1 MDQAQGQSEA
11 VTSEAPAAPAD
22 DQPKRSLSDFA
33 KGFMDQ
39 LDREEAAPSD
49 ESPSE
54 EDVQAEPSTEA
65 EDAPPT
71 EDTGP
76 TLAEVEIDGKLYTV
90 PEEIKDGY
98 LRQADYTRKT
108 QEVAQ
113 ARRHVE
119 TMLQAASQ
127 AVQAS
132 QQFAD
137 VIGQIKAAD
146 ASLQA
151 FHSLDWNE
159 LRATDPV
166 EYAAKQADYAR
177 WQSYRQGLVQNLSE
191 AKQRVDYAQA
201 AEMAQRVQQGAQF
214 LSQQIPGW
222 GEQRMREI
230 RSAAQRYGYHDA
242 ELDGITDP
250 RAVMVLHKAAEYDR
264 LQAAKVSRTQ
274 QVKNLPPVAKPTA
287 RSGQD
292 KAAFQKARESFRKGG
307 GNDLDQLTGLL
318 AQRLN
323 RS

>member
-1 MDQAQGQSEA
+1 MEQAAAHSEPQQSQPESQEA
-11 VTSEAPAAPAD
+11 
-22 DQPKRSLSDFA
+22 PKRSLSDFA
-33 KGFMDQ
+33 KGYMEQ
-39 LDREEAAPSD
+39 LDREEAAPS
-49 ESPSE
+49 EPEAEAPEAEAPVE
-54 EDVQAEPSTEA
+54 EPLEATEA
-65 EDAPPT
+65 PPE

-76 TLAEVEIDGKLYTV
+76 KLTEVEIDGKLYAV

-98 LRQADYTRKT
+98 LRQADYTKKT

-137 VIGQIKAAD
+137 IIGQIKSAD

-151 FHSLDWNE
+151 FHSLNWNE

-201 AEMAQRVQQGAQF
+201 AETAQRVQQGAQI
-214 LSQQIPGW
+214 LSQAIPGW
-222 GEQRMREI
+222 GEQKMKEI
-230 RSAAQRYGYHDA
+230 RSAAQRYGYQDS

-250 RAVMVLHKAAEYDR
+250 RAVLVLHKAAEYDK
-264 LQAAKVSRTQ
+264 LQASRVSKAQ

-292 KAAFQKARESFRKGG
+292 KAAFQKARDNFRKSG
-307 GNDLDQLTGLL
+307 GNDLDQLSGLL
-318 AQRLN
+318 AQRFA

>member
-11 VTSEAPAAPAD
+11 VTSEAPEAPAD

-49 ESPSE
+49 ESPLSE
-54 EDVQAEPSTEA
+54 EAQESAEA
-65 EDAPPT
+65 EDAPPE

-76 TLAEVEIDGKLYTV
+76 RLSEVEIDGKLYTV
-90 PEEIKDGY
+90 PDEIKDGY
-98 LRQADYTRKT
+98 LRQADYTKKT

-137 VIGQIKAAD
+137 IIGQIKSAD

-151 FHSLDWNE
+151 FHSLDWND

-166 EYAAKQADYAR
+166 EYAAKQADFVR
-177 WQSYRQGLVQNLSE
+177 WQSYRDGLVRNLSD

-201 AEMAQRVQQGAQF
+201 QEAAQRVQQGAQL

-222 GEQRMREI
+222 GEQKMKEI
-230 RSAAQRYGYHDA
+230 RSAAQRYGYQDA

-250 RAVMVLHKAAEYDR
+250 RAVLVLHKAAEYDK
-264 LQAAKVSRTQ
+264 LQASRVSRAQ

-287 RSGQD
+287 RPNQD

-307 GNDLDQLTGLL
+307 GNDLDQLSGLL
-318 AQRLN
+318 AQRFS

>member
-11 VTSEAPAAPAD
+11 VTSEAPEAPAD

-49 ESPSE
+49 ESPLSE
-54 EDVQAEPSTEA
+54 EAQESAEA
-65 EDAPPT
+65 EDAPPE

-76 TLAEVEIDGKLYTV
+76 RLSEVEIDGKLYTV
-90 PEEIKDGY
+90 PDEIKDGY
-98 LRQADYTRKT
+98 LRQADYTKKT

-137 VIGQIKAAD
+137 IIGQIKSAD

-151 FHSLDWNE
+151 FHSLDWND

-166 EYAAKQADYAR
+166 EYAAKQADFVR
-177 WQSYRQGLVQNLSE
+177 WQSYRDGLVRNLSD

-201 AEMAQRVQQGAQF
+201 QEAAQRVQQGAQL

-222 GEQRMREI
+222 GEQKMKEI
-230 RSAAQRYGYHDA
+230 RSAAQRYGYQDA

-250 RAVMVLHKAAEYDR
+250 RAVLVLHKAAEYDK
-264 LQAAKVSRTQ
+264 LQASRVSRAQ

-287 RSGQD
+287 RPNQD
-292 KAAFQKARESFRKGG
+292 RAAFQKARESFRKGG
-307 GNDLDQLTGLL
+307 GNDLDQLSGLL
-318 AQRLN
+318 AQRFS

>member
-11 VTSEAPAAPAD
+11 VTSEAPEAPAD

-49 ESPSE
+49 ESPLE
-54 EDVQAEPSTEA
+54 EDVQAEPTDADE
-65 EDAPPT
+65 APPE

-76 TLAEVEIDGKLYTV
+76 KLTEVEIDGKLYTV
-90 PEEIKDGY
+90 PEDIKDGY
-98 LRQADYTRKT
+98 LRQADYTKKT

-119 TMLQAASQ
+119 TMLQAATQ

-146 ASLQA
+146 ASIQA

-166 EYAAKQADYAR
+166 EYAAKQADFVR
-177 WQSYRQGLVQNLSE
+177 WQSYREGLVRNLAD

-201 AEMAQRVQQGAQF
+201 QETAQRVQQGAQF

-222 GEQRMREI
+222 GEQRMKEI
-230 RSAAQRYGYHDA
+230 RSAAQRYGYQDA

-250 RAVMVLHKAAEYDR
+250 RAVLVLHKAAEYDK
-264 LQAAKVSRTQ
+264 LQAAKVSRAQ

-287 RSGQD
+287 RPNQD

-307 GNDLDQLTGLL
+307 GNDLDQLSGLL
-318 AQRLN
+318 AQRFS

>member
-1 MDQAQGQSEA
+1 MEQAAEHSEPQQPQQE
-11 VTSEAPAAPAD
+11 SQEA
-22 DQPKRSLSDFA
+22 PKRSLSDFA
-33 KGFMDQ
+33 KGYMEQ

-49 ESPSE
+49 QE
-54 EDVQAEPSTEA
+54 AEAEAPVDEPPEATEA
-65 EDAPPT
+65 PPE

-76 TLAEVEIDGKLYTV
+76 KLTEVEIDGKLYAV

-98 LRQADYTRKT
+98 LRQADYTKKT
-108 QEVAQ
+108 QEVAH

-119 TMLQAASQ
+119 TMLQAATQ

-166 EYAAKQADYAR
+166 EYAAKQADFVR
-177 WQSYRQGLVQNLSE
+177 WQSYREGLVRNLQD

-201 AEMAQRVQQGAQF
+201 QETAMRVQQGAQI
-214 LSQQIPGW
+214 LSQAIPGW
-222 GEQRMREI
+222 GEQRMKEI
-230 RSAAQRYGYHDA
+230 RSAAQRYGYRDA

-250 RAVMVLHKAAEYDR
+250 RAVLVLHKAAEYDK
-264 LQAAKVSRTQ
+264 LQAAKVSRSQ
-274 QVKNLPPVAKPTA
+274 QVKNLPPVARPTA

-318 AQRLN
+318 AQRFS

>member
-1 MDQAQGQSEA
+1 MDQAQGQSEV
-11 VTSEAPAAPAD
+11 VTSEAPEASAD
-22 DQPKRSLSDFA
+22 DQPKRTLSDFA

-49 ESPSE
+49 ESPLSE
-54 EDVQAEPSTEA
+54 EAQESAEA
-65 EDAPPT
+65 EEAPPE

-76 TLAEVEIDGKLYTV
+76 KLSEVEIDGKLYAV

-98 LRQADYTRKT
+98 LRQADYTKKT

-137 VIGQIKAAD
+137 IIGQIKSAD

-151 FHSLDWNE
+151 FHSLDWND

-166 EYAAKQADYAR
+166 EYAAKQADFVR
-177 WQSYRQGLVQNLSE
+177 WQSYRDGLVRNLSD
-191 AKQRVDYAQA
+191 AKQRVDYVQA
-201 AEMAQRVQQGAQF
+201 AETAQRVQFGAQL

-222 GEQRMREI
+222 GEQKMKEI
-230 RSAAQRYGYHDA
+230 RSAAQRYGYQDA

-250 RAVMVLHKAAEYDR
+250 RAVLVLHKAAEYDK
-264 LQAAKVSRTQ
+264 LQASRVSRAQ

-287 RSGQD
+287 RPNQD

-307 GNDLDQLTGLL
+307 GNDLDQLSGLL
-318 AQRLN
+318 AQRFS

>member
-11 VTSEAPAAPAD
+11 VTSEAPAAPAEE
-22 DQPKRSLSDFA
+22 PKRSLSDFA
-33 KGFMDQ
+33 KGFIEN
-39 LDREEAAPSD
+39 LDREDAAPSD
-49 ESPSE
+49 EEPSE
-54 EDVQAEPSTEA
+54 EAQEVPPEA
-65 EDAPPT
+65 EEAPPE

-76 TLAEVEIDGKLYTV
+76 TLAEVEIDGKLYAV

-98 LRQADYTRKT
+98 LRQADYTKKT

-119 TMLQAASQ
+119 TMLQAATQ

-146 ASLQA
+146 ASLEA

-166 EYAAKQADYAR
+166 EYAAKQADFVR

-201 AEMAQRVQQGAQF
+201 AEMAQRVQQGAHF
-214 LSQQIPGW
+214 LAQQIPGW
-222 GEQRMREI
+222 GEQRMKEI
-230 RSAAQRYGYHDA
+230 RSAAQRYGYQDA

-250 RAVMVLHKAAEYDR
+250 RAVLVLHKAAEYDK
-264 LQAAKVSRTQ
+264 LQASRVSKAQ

-287 RSGQD
+287 RPGQD
-292 KAAFQKARESFRKGG
+292 KAAFQKARDSFRKGG
-307 GNDLDQLTGLL
+307 GNDLDQLSGLL
-318 AQRLN
+318 AQRFS

>member
-1 MDQAQGQSEA
+1 MEQAAEHSTQEPQQAQQESQEA
-11 VTSEAPAAPAD
+11 
-22 DQPKRSLSDFA
+22 PKRSLSDFA
-33 KGFMDQ
+33 KGYMET
-39 LDREEAAPSD
+39 LDREDAAPSEP
-49 ESPSE
+49 ESEATAAPVE
-54 EDVQAEPSTEA
+54 EPQEATEA
-65 EDAPPT
+65 PPE

-76 TLAEVEIDGKLYTV
+76 QLTEVEIDGKLYTV

-98 LRQADYTRKT
+98 LRQADYTKKT

-119 TMLQAASQ
+119 AMLQAASQ

-146 ASLQA
+146 ASLEA
-151 FHSLDWNE
+151 FHSLNWNE

-166 EYAAKQADYAR
+166 EYAAKQADFVR
-177 WQSYRQGLVQNLSE
+177 WQSYREGLVRNLAD

-201 AEMAQRVQQGAQF
+201 QESAQRVQQGAQF
-214 LSQQIPGW
+214 LAQQIPGW
-222 GEQRMREI
+222 GEQKMKEI
-230 RSAAQRYGYHDA
+230 RSAAQRYGYQDA

-250 RAVMVLHKAAEYDR
+250 RAVLVLHKAAEYDK
-264 LQAAKVSRTQ
+264 LQASRVSKAQ
-274 QVKNLPPVAKPTA
+274 QVKNLPPVARPTA

-292 KAAFQKARESFRKGG
+292 KAAFQKARDNFRKSG
-307 GNDLDQLTGLL
+307 GNDLDQLSGLL
-318 AQRLN
+318 AQRFA

>member
-11 VTSEAPAAPAD
+11 VTSEAPEAPAD

-49 ESPSE
+49 ESPLSE
-54 EDVQAEPSTEA
+54 EAQESAEA
-65 EDAPPT
+65 EEAPPE

-76 TLAEVEIDGKLYTV
+76 KLSEVEIDGKLYAV

-98 LRQADYTRKT
+98 LRQADYTKKT

-137 VIGQIKAAD
+137 IIGQIKSAD

-151 FHSLDWNE
+151 FHSLDWND

-166 EYAAKQADYAR
+166 EYAAKQADFVR
-177 WQSYRQGLVQNLSE
+177 WQSYRDGLVRNLSD
-191 AKQRVDYAQA
+191 AKQRVDYVQA
-201 AEMAQRVQQGAQF
+201 AETAQRVQFGAQL

-222 GEQRMREI
+222 GEQKMKEI
-230 RSAAQRYGYHDA
+230 RSAAQRYGYQDA

-250 RAVMVLHKAAEYDR
+250 RAVLVLHKAAEYDK
-264 LQAAKVSRTQ
+264 LQASRVSRAQ

-287 RSGQD
+287 RPNQD

-307 GNDLDQLTGLL
+307 GNDLDQLSGLL
-318 AQRLN
+318 AQRFS

>member
-11 VTSEAPAAPAD
+11 VTSEAPEAPAD

-49 ESPSE
+49 ESPLPE
-54 EDVQAEPSTEA
+54 EAQESAEA
-65 EDAPPT
+65 EEAPPE

-76 TLAEVEIDGKLYTV
+76 RLSEVEIDGKLYAV

-98 LRQADYTRKT
+98 LRQADYTKKT

-137 VIGQIKAAD
+137 IIGQIKSAD

-151 FHSLDWNE
+151 FHSLDWND

-166 EYAAKQADYAR
+166 EYAAKQADFVR
-177 WQSYRQGLVQNLSE
+177 WQSYRDGLVRNLSD

-201 AEMAQRVQQGAQF
+201 QEAAQRVQQGAQL

-222 GEQRMREI
+222 GEQKMKEI
-230 RSAAQRYGYHDA
+230 RSAAQRYGYQDA

-250 RAVMVLHKAAEYDR
+250 RAVLVLHKAAEYDK
-264 LQAAKVSRTQ
+264 LQASRVSRAQ

-287 RSGQD
+287 RPNQD
-292 KAAFQKARESFRKGG
+292 RAAFQKARESFRKGG
-307 GNDLDQLTGLL
+307 GNDLDQLSGLL
-318 AQRLN
+318 AQRFS

>member
-11 VTSEAPAAPAD
+11 ATPEAPEAPAD

-33 KGFMDQ
+33 KGYMDQ
-39 LDREEAAPSD
+39 LDREDAAPSD

-54 EDVQAEPSTEA
+54 EAQETTEA
-65 EDAPPT
+65 EEAPPE

-76 TLAEVEIDGKLYTV
+76 KLAEVEIDGKLFAV
-90 PEEIKDGY
+90 PEELKDGY

-119 TMLQAASQ
+119 TMLATASQ

-137 VIGQIKAAD
+137 IVGQIKAAD

-151 FHSLDWNE
+151 FHSLNWNE
-159 LRATDPV
+159 LRASDPV
-166 EYAAKQADYAR
+166 EYATKQADYAR
-177 WQSYRQGLVQNLSE
+177 WQSYRDGLVRNLQDTK
-191 AKQRVDYAQA
+191 AQVDYA
-201 AEMAQRVQQGAQF
+201 MAQDMAAKVHEGAQL
-214 LSQQIPGW
+214 LSQAIPGW
-222 GEQRMREI
+222 GEQRMKELR
-230 RSAAQRYGYHDA
+230 AAAARHGYNDQ
-242 ELDGITDP
+242 ELDSIADP
-250 RAVMVLHKAAEYDR
+250 RAVMILFKAAEYDK
-264 LQAAKVSRTQ
+264 LQAAKVSKAQ

-287 RSGQD
+287 RSQD
-292 KAAFQKARESFRKGG
+292 KAAFQKARESFRKTG
-307 GNDLDQLTGLL
+307 GNDLDQLSGLL
-318 AQRLN
+318 AQRFN

>member
-11 VTSEAPAAPAD
+11 VTSEAPAPVETE
-22 DQPKRSLSDFA
+22 QPKRSLSDFA

-39 LDREEAAPSD
+39 LDREDAAPSD
-49 ESPSE
+49 ESPLPE
-54 EDVQAEPSTEA
+54 EVQAEPAEA
-65 EDAPPT
+65 EDAPPE

-76 TLAEVEIDGKLYTV
+76 KLTEVEIDGKLYAV
-90 PEEIKDGY
+90 PDEIKDGY
-98 LRQADYTRKT
+98 LRQADYTKKT

-119 TMLQAASQ
+119 TMLQAANQ

-137 VIGQIKAAD
+137 IIGQIKSAD

-166 EYAAKQADYAR
+166 EYAAKQADFVR
-177 WQSYRQGLVQNLSE
+177 WQSYREGLIRNLQD

-201 AEMAQRVQQGAQF
+201 QETAQRVQQGAQF

-222 GEQRMREI
+222 GEQRMKEI
-230 RSAAQRYGYHDA
+230 RSAAQRYGYQDA

-250 RAVMVLHKAAEYDR
+250 RAVLVLHKAAEYDK
-264 LQAAKVSRTQ
+264 LQAARVSRAQ
-274 QVKNLPPVAKPTA
+274 QVKNLPPVAKPMA
-287 RSGQD
+287 RSNQD
-292 KAAFQKARESFRKGG
+292 KAAFQKARENFRKGG
-307 GNDLDQLTGLL
+307 GNDLDQLSGLL
-318 AQRLN
+318 AQRFN